1 MTHPRLVRRLA
12 LVAVILAIVAAIV
25 WALRPVPLPI
35 EAVTVANGTMMV
47 TLDEEGET
55 RVRDRYVVSAPLAG
69 RVLRIEL
76 EPGDPVT
83 ANRTALASFLPTPAT
98 LLDARTRAELQA
110 RVSGVEASLR
120 AARAEQERTRA
131 ESAQAERDLQR
142 ARELV
147 AAGALPRDRLEAAE
161 LAATTLRNAV
171 ARAQA
176 NVAAAEAEL
185 QMARASVATPTADR
199 AGSAIVLRSPISG
212 VVLRRLRESEAIVPQ
227 GEPLLEVGDVS
238 KLEIVADFLSSDAVR
253 ISAGQRVLIERWGG
267 GDALTGRVRRVEP
280 SGFTKISALGVEE
293 QRVNVLI
300 DFEDARDAFAR
311 LGDRYR
317 VEVRVVVWESG
328 DVVKVPIGSL
338 VRDGDQWSVFAV
350 SAGRAVRTPITIG
363 RRNDAEAEV
372 TTGLSPGMTIIAF
385 PGDDV
390 ADGVLVE
397 QVREGR

>member
-1 MTHPRLVRRLA
+1 MTRPRLVRRLI
-12 LVAVILAIVAAIV
+12 LVLVVLAIAAAIA
-25 WALRPVPLPI
+25 WALRPTPLPV
-35 EAVTVANGTMMV
+35 EVATVTTGAMIV

-55 RVRDRYVVSAPLAG
+55 RVRDRYVVSAPVAG

-110 RVSGVEASLR
+110 RVGGADAALR
-120 AARAEQERTRA
+120 ASRAELDRVRA
-131 ESAQAERDLQR
+131 ELAQAERDLQR
-142 ARELV
+142 ARDLV
-147 AAGALPRDRLEAAE
+147 GAGALARDRLEAAE
-161 LAATTLRNAV
+161 LTATTLRNAV

-176 NVAAAEAEL
+176 NVGAAEAEL
-185 QMARASVATPTADR
+185 QLARASVAVPTADR
-199 AGSAIVLRSPISG
+199 SGSPIVLRSPING

-227 GEPLLEVGDVS
+227 GDPLLEVGDIS

-267 GDALTGRVRRVEP
+267 GDTLAGRVRRVEP

-300 DFEDARDAFAR
+300 DFGNARDAFAQ
-311 LGDRYR
+311 LVDRYR
-317 VEVRVVVWESG
+317 VEVRVVIWEAA

-338 VRDGDQWSVFAV
+338 VRDGDRWSVFTV
-350 SAGRAVRTPITIG
+350 VEGHAVRTPVTIG
-363 RRNDAEAEV
+363 HRNDVEAEV
-372 TTGLSPGMTIIAF
+372 TEGLSPGVTVIAF
-385 PGDDV
+385 PGDDI
-390 ADGVLVE
+390 ANGVLVAA
-397 QVREGR
+397 R